1 MFCYYVWLSL
11 YIYTPGVR
19 GLKCLVWKT
28 GNPFFLGFGVLVGVG
43 TLGVSVFI
51 DLET

>member
-1 MFCYYVWLSL
+1 MFGYYVWFSL
-11 YIYTPGVR
+11 NIYTPGVR
-19 GLKCLVWKT
+19 GLKYLVWLI
-28 GNPFFLGFGVLVGVG
+28 GNPFFLGFRVLVGVG